1 MTNPEEHNL
10 KGWLTE
16 LVELTSAV
24 KCNDLFDAL
33 LVDHSRAEFERRS
46 RRIQAIAAHVRSYG
60 IDDEMW
66 EMAVREQDHVDSEE
80 AVSAH
85 AHTISPVYEQAES
98 MRNLQDVLAITH
110 FRMKLRLAILQD
122 EESLRSSRAISTAH
136 DTQPTRLGD
145 TVVIHKVVSDD
156 TDENEM
162 RRAV

>member
-85 AHTISPVYEQAES
+85 
-98 MRNLQDVLAITH
+98 
-110 FRMKLRLAILQD
+110 
-122 EESLRSSRAISTAH
+122 